1 MDVFVAKATQLGP
14 LASPTLT
21 FAVYDQ
27 PAHPCNVNEDYD
39 DFKLFLGLRMCNLS
53 VIFDVKS
60 TQFSRFVFTMLSL
73 LYTTNLFTLKMSG
86 MMMMTSARS

>member
-27 PAHPCNVNEDYD
+27 PAHPWDVNEDYD
-39 DFKLFLGLRMCNLS
+39 DFKLFLGLRTCNLS
-53 VIFDVKS
+53 VVFDVKS
-60 TQFSRFVFTMLSL
+60 IQFISLVLTMLPL
-73 LYTTNLFTLKMSG
+73 LYTTNLFTLKMSR
-86 MMMMTSARS
+86 MMMMTSVLS